1 MVTMVVA
8 VTAIISCSSPT
19 KNEKA
24 NAENEK
30 NKTEQPQTK
39 ASTLP
44 AFSIMDVN
52 GTVTNTN
59 NFKGKKVFVNL
70 WASWCPPCRAE
81 IPSIEKLKTQVDSQN
96 VAFVMLSLDKTF
108 EVAKEFA
115 KSGNIQLPIYYPAE
129 NLPPLFDIGGI
140 PATFIFNE
148 NGDLVKQNNGADDY
162 STDEYIKLLSA
173 E

>member
-59 NFKGKKVFVNL
+59 NFKGKKVFCEFMGFMVPAMQGKDPFN
-70 WASWCPPCRAE
+70 R
-81 IPSIEKLKTQVDSQN
+81 KTEN
-96 VAFVMLSLDKTF
+96 I
-108 EVAKEFA
+108 
-115 KSGNIQLPIYYPAE
+115 SGFSKRSFCYAV
-129 NLPPLFDIGGI
+129 F
-140 PATFIFNE
+140 
-148 NGDLVKQNNGADDY
+148 
-162 STDEYIKLLSA
+162 
-173 E
+173 